1 MVYTSDTIDVSNLIE
16 KHNIKLEPKQ
26 PSVEELEN
34 AGIIYIRHALSNFNL
49 ARMEADKDKDEEKSA
64 ALMSDRDLLDPYL
77 HPIGVL

>member
-1 MVYTSDTIDVSNLIE
+1 METTAENIDFSNLME

-26 PSVEELEN
+26 PSIEELEN

-49 ARMEADKDKDEEKSA
+49 ARMEADKDKDEAKSA